1 MFECPADQV
10 IVHRAR
16 SKPGPTLAPAVA
28 AGRPTRPDLKLSTCV
43 ASFPRARLSDIFNRP
58 KIATC
63 DDLSVGSPDVLTPLL
78 TVRLEVILKKQKA
91 PIPDL

>member
-43 ASFPRARLSDIFNRP
+43 ASFPELAARLSDIFNRP

-63 DDLSVGSPDVLTPLL
+63 DDPSVGSPDVLDDLL
-78 TVRLEVILKKQKA
+78 TVRLEVILKKTKG
-91 PIPDL
+91 PYS

>member
-16 SKPGPTLAPAVA
+16 SKPGPTPAAAVA

-43 ASFPRARLSDIFNRP
+43 ASFPRARLSDIFNL
-58 KIATC
+58 KVATC
-63 DDLSVGSPDVLTPLL
+63 DDPSVGSPDVLDDLL